1 MECLKMF
8 ETTNQ
13 LSIIY
18 HLEVLNYVG
27 NRQAEKNS
35 VETLDFKTTKFIYTQ
50 SAVRNKGVSHGYS
63 QRSKRWLY
71 QKQFNLLQPGNPT

>member
-1 MECLKMF
+1 MGRILPYIMECLKMF

-27 NRQAEKNS
+27 NRQAEK
-35 VETLDFKTTKFIYTQ
+35 TALK
-50 SAVRNKGVSHGYS
+50 H
-63 QRSKRWLY
+63 
-71 QKQFNLLQPGNPT
+71 